1 MSSAAE
7 PLTREWLARVNRAA
21 AWFFRCRLRGSW
33 VPAYLAG
40 RGFGPAVQD
49 RWQAGYAPRGW
60 DVLTR
65 HLRALGYPAPVIQA
79 AGLAHRSSRGTL
91 IDTFRDRATL
101 PLRDGRGTIAGFIG
115 RAPGHAK
122 PGVPKYLNSPN
133 TGLYRKREVLFGLWE
148 AREPLARGA
157 RPAIVEGP
165 LDAIAVTI
173 ACSGG
178 YAGVAPC
185 GTALTSEHIGALGE
199 VCDLRAAGVLVAFD
213 PDPAGRR
220 AAVAAF
226 HLLCVHTDLV
236 MSAVLP
242 GGQDPAQILRDHGP
256 AALAQALTSN
266 ARPLADL
273 VVDTEVDRWR
283 RWLCYPEGQIN
294 ALHAAATL
302 IAALPPA
309 HVARQAARLARRLGI
324 DYATVTAAVTDAVT
338 DS

>member
-7 PLTREWLARVNRAA
+7 SPARERLARVNRAA
-21 AWFFRCRLRGSW
+21 AWFFRGRLRGSW
-33 VPAYLAG
+33 VPSYLAG

-101 PLRDGRGTIAGFIG
+101 PLRDADGTIAGFIG
-115 RAPGHAK
+115 RASGHAA
-122 PGVPKYLNSPN
+122 PSVPKYLNSPN

-148 AREPLARGA
+148 AREPLAHGA

-165 LDAIAVTI
+165 FDAIAVTI
-173 ACSGG
+173 ACADG

-185 GTALTSEHIGALGE
+185 GTALTSEHVGALRQ
-199 VCDLRAAGVLVAFD
+199 VCDLRTAGVLVAFD
-213 PDPAGRR
+213 PDDAGRR

-226 HLLCVHTDLV
+226 HLLCVHTDVV
-236 MSAVLP
+236 MGAVLP
-242 GGQDPAQILRDHGP
+242 GGQDPAQILGDHGP
-256 AALAQALTSN
+256 AALAGALATRT
-266 ARPLADL
+266 RPLADL
-273 VVDTEVDRWR
+273 VIDMEVERWK

-294 ALHAAATL
+294 ALHGAAAL
-302 IAALPPA
+302 IAALPTA
-309 HVARQAARLARRLGI
+309 HVARQAARLAHRLGL
-324 DYATVTAAVTDAVT
+324 DHATVTGAIADAVAH
-338 DS
+338 S